1 MIQLANRY
9 MRRLRL
15 YNPAYDAE
23 DAVHDTLIKLLH
35 RADDCQLDSVQSTV
49 DFWRA
54 FFSML
59 KCEIRDAWDYFGF
72 QGHQVSRDTILVS
85 RDTIL
90 NSRFGITYGVPRIPD
105 P

>member
-23 DAVHDTLIKLLH
+23 DAVHDTLIKLSH
-35 RADDCQLDSVQSTV
+35 HADDCQLDSVQSSV
-49 DFWRA
+49 KFWQV

-59 KCEIRDAWDYFGF
+59 KGEIRDARDHFGTRT
-72 QGHQVSRDTILVS
+72 GT
-85 RDTIL
+85 
-90 NSRFGITYGVPRIPD
+90 
-105 P
+105 